1 MKKINW
7 TLEKLK
13 TFAIGMTM
21 SNKWEKK
28 AMDKYLQ
35 PIMR

>member
-21 SNKWEKK
+21 SNKWKK
-28 AMDKYLQ
+28 KLWTNICN
-35 PIMR
+35 P